1 MSWLQKLL
9 PPRIKSTPGER
20 RSRPRSTAMPQKTR
34 GTAAGS
40 TRHTRSVITPMP
52 PRPGCRW

>member
-20 RSRPRSTAMPQKTR
+20 R
-34 GTAAGS
+34 
-40 TRHTRSVITPMP
+40 TPVP
-52 PRPGCRW
+52 EGLWVKCPACEATL